1 MVGTRF
7 PPAVV
12 GVSLVDRAE
21 GVRNGMVERLVPT
34 SQGRRFNQLV
44 LLVGLVMRVETASLE
59 MVSPTTLV
67 VVVVVPDRREALL
80 GMFRVDGL
88 VSVVW
93 DFGFRSFQH

>member
-1 MVGTRF
+1 M
-7 PPAVV
+7 P
-12 GVSLVDRAE
+12 
-21 GVRNGMVERLVPT
+21 ERLVPT

-44 LLVGLVMRVETASLE
+44 LLVGLVMRVEMDSSETVYL
-59 MVSPTTLV
+59 TTLV
-67 VVVVVPDRREALL
+67 VAVVELDRREVPL

>member
-1 MVGTRF
+1 M
-7 PPAVV
+7 P
-12 GVSLVDRAE
+12 
-21 GVRNGMVERLVPT
+21 ERLVPT

-67 VVVVVPDRREALL
+67 VVVVVPDRREAPLR
-80 GMFRVDGL
+80 MFRVDGL